1 MLLKTRPLAQQN
13 QEAGRLV
20 ELDSIRG
27 IAALWVYAYHVW
39 QFSGSPA
46 FPVSCRG
53 FNFDALAL
61 TLVHHGPAGVDL
73 FMVLSGF
80 CLFWPL
86 AWSPSKP
93 WKWQEYAARRA
104 RRILPA
110 YYAAI
115 AYTIL
120 VPVAL
125 VFLVRQ
131 IGWQANMQ
139 PLPSLWQVVSHL
151 TLTHTF
157 FRETWDGITGAFWS
171 MGLEAQFYATFP
183 LLVFAWRR
191 FQTTAILGTAVL
203 SLLFRVGTGLW
214 MKDGDSLNSFLVSI
228 TFLGRW
234 MQFAAGMGAAL
245 WVSHVI
251 KDKKRVAPAAW
262 IGLCL
267 SSLTLLYG
275 GISGAFPSGS
285 VVPWRDL
292 CLAGGY
298 GLLLCTLCTSPVW
311 LKIVFTKGPLPEL
324 GRISY
329 SFFLIHQPTSW
340 YLMELFRKKWGY
352 TGLSQ
357 LCFGYTVGT
366 IVTLVISG
374 VFFRVFE
381 KPFLGP
387 SKMPKRI
394 QNERSSA
401 LKSLEEVS

>member
-1 MLLKTRPLAQQN
+1 M
-13 QEAGRLV
+13 

-27 IAALWVYAYHVW
+27 VAALWVYAYHVW

-46 FPVSCRG
+46 LPLSWMG
-53 FNFDALAL
+53 FNFDGLALAL
-61 TLVHHGPAGVDL
+61 VRHGPAGVDL

-86 AWSPSKP
+86 AWSPHKN
-93 WKWQEYAARRA
+93 WKWQEYAVRRV

-115 AYTIL
+115 LYATM

-125 VFLVRQ
+125 VLLVRKM
-131 IGWQANMQ
+131 GWQANMQ

-183 LLVFAWRR
+183 LLVVAWKR
-191 FQTTAILGTAVL
+191 FQSSAIVGVALL
-203 SLLFRVGTGLW
+203 SLLFRVAAGLL
-214 MKDGDSLNSFLVSI
+214 MKDSDSLSTFLVSI
-228 TFLGRW
+228 TFVGRW
-234 MQFAAGMGAAL
+234 MQFAAGMAAAL

-251 KDKKRVAPAAW
+251 KNRQRVRPAAW
-262 IGLCL
+262 IVL
-267 SSLTLLYG
+267 SLTCFLLLFC
-275 GISGAFPSGS
+275 GISGRFPPAS

-298 GLLLCTLCTSPVW
+298 GLFLCILCTSPLW
-311 LKIVFTKGPLPEL
+311 LKIIFTKGPLPQL

-357 LCFGYTVGT
+357 LWLGYTVGT
-366 IVTLVISG
+366 VVTLAISAI
-374 VFFRVFE
+374 FFLLFE
-381 KPFLGP
+381 KPFFGFNKHALEA
-387 SKMPKRI
+387 PKATVAGAKI
-394 QNERSSA
+394 I
-401 LKSLEEVS
+401 